1 MFPPIVPNIVAGH
14 GWLSISDLDLFLVI
28 QHNNCLLDP
37 CHSYWL
43 IKTWYFST
51 QSVFRKLSWNKTN
64 AAPRLCSLEFRPL
77 TSRSD
82 FNELS
87 TKPTNFPF
95 NFLHQ
100 LSLHCQRSHFKVS
113 YQIKAPPF
121 EGLQLLDPKLLPN
134 IRLRPSSCQIVTYK
148 GMKRKTVSQNWSTS
162 IGVGEDG
169 SVWGGQLSL
178 PACYKREDVNLT
190 CVFPHVFS
198 LFYICGGIVCK
209 KKMILLN
216 SWTSFML
223 TALCS
228 ITRTVI
234 YQTQFELASPHR

>member
-1 MFPPIVPNIVAGH
+1 MCLKWYHFTFHVWSTHVSAYCTKHRCWTRMIVNKWFI
-14 GWLSISDLDLFLVI
+14 DLFHVI
-28 QHNNCLLDP
+28 QHNSCLLDP

-87 TKPTNFPF
+87 TKPTNFPC

-100 LSLHCQRSHFKVS
+100 LSLHCQRSHFRVS
-113 YQIKAPPF
+113 YQIKAPPL
-121 EGLQLLDPKLLPN
+121 ESLQLLDPKLLPN

-148 GMKRKTVSQNWSTS
+148 GMKRKTVSQNRSTS
-162 IGVGEDG
+162 SGVGEGG
-169 SVWGGQLSL
+169 SVWGVNYHCLL
-178 PACYKREDVNLT
+178 VIREKT
-190 CVFPHVFS
+190 
-198 LFYICGGIVCK
+198 
-209 KKMILLN
+209 
-216 SWTSFML
+216 
-223 TALCS
+223 
-228 ITRTVI
+228 
-234 YQTQFELASPHR
+234 